1 MEELGYQPRLETT
14 AEDEAPPEADVEAAD
29 LDFNSYIDAKVE
41 LHAKDKVVGSSSGR
55 GHSKP

>member
-29 LDFNSYIDAKVE
+29 LDFNSDTAAKVE
-41 LHAKDKVVGSSSGR
+41 LHANTKVVVRSSG
-55 GHSKP
+55 G